1 MPTSILLIP
10 LQKQLLRLKSR
21 GRLGSTFVWNLGGGR
36 FHVLRGRNVSPRELL
51 FFAVKLLFKNW
62 DALPM
67 IDLPRSPKIRRI
79 PRTGRGHS
87 WIFKRRKRKEKRNGF
102 NFFGTHLD
110 STCNWKQPFLCLE
123 NLPCKAAEYDCW
135 DACSSTLL
143 WLEKSR
149 KRFSSSLIQ
158 NIFRCVLWCL
168 CTKSSTLHDT
178 GERFLKIESKT
189 MQEGAFKK
197 PGG

>member
-1 MPTSILLIP
+1 MELRIRSMPTSILLIP

-51 FFAVKLLFKNW
+51 FFAVKCFLKIGMLSRW
-62 DALPM
+62 LTSQG
-67 IDLPRSPKIRRI
+67 LQRSVGSPEQVEVILGFLNRE
-79 PRTGRGHS
+79 
-87 WIFKRRKRKEKRNGF
+87 KEKRRNGF

-110 STCNWKQPFLCLE
+110 STCNWKQPFQCPE

-149 KRFSSSLIQ
+149 KRFSSSPYTSP
-158 NIFRCVLWCL
+158 F
-168 CTKSSTLHDT
+168 
-178 GERFLKIESKT
+178 KT
-189 MQEGAFKK
+189 SLGVFYGVCALNLQRYTIRGNGF
-197 PGG
+197 